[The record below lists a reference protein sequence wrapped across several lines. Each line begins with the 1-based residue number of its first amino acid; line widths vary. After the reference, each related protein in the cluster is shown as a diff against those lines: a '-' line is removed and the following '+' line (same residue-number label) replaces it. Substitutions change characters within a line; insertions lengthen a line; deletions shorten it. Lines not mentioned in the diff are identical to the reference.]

1 MFVYKNFCLVFS
13 GILIL
18 ASIVALLV
26 WGLPLGIDFTGGSLL
41 EVEFSGKR
49 PGTKAIQESL
59 AASGSENAVVQETKT
74 QGVIIRSGY
83 IDEPTHQEI
92 LTRLREFIPVAEG
105 GAVAEKRFDTI
116 GPTLGRELRNRSLLA
131 LAFASLSIIAYIA
144 WAFRKISQPVA
155 SWKYGVSAVLA
166 LLHDVII
173 PTGIF
178 AVLGRLYGVEADALF
193 VTALLTI
200 MAFSV
205 HDTIVVFDRIRE
217 NLRAVSRFA
226 SFEHAVDQSIRETIG
241 RSVSTSFAILLALGA
256 IFFFGGA
263 TTRLFA
269 STLATGI
276 FFGTYSSLFL
286 ASPLLVVWERLT
298 RSS

>member
-1 MFVYKNFCLVFS
+1 MLAYKHFYLAFS
-13 GILIL
+13 GILIF
-18 ASIVALLV
+18 ASVAALLV

-41 EVEFSGKR
+41 EIEFSGER
-49 PGTKAIQESL
+49 PGGEEIRESL
-59 AASGSENAVVQETKT
+59 AALRLENAVVQETGT
-74 QGVIIRSGY
+74 QGIIIRSGY

-92 LTRLREFIPVAEG
+92 LARLYEFTSDREKD
-105 GAVAEKRFDTI
+105 AVTEKRFDTI

-131 LAFASLSIIAYIA
+131 LAFASLAIVAYIT
-144 WAFRKISQPVA
+144 WAFRKISRPVA
-155 SWKYGVSAVLA
+155 SWKYGISAMLA

-173 PTGIF
+173 PVGMF

-200 MAFSV
+200 MGFSV

-217 NLRAVSRFA
+217 NLRAVSG
-226 SFEHAVDQSIRETIG
+226 SVDFERTVDQSIKETIG
-241 RSVSTSFAILLALGA
+241 RSMSTSFAILLALGA

-263 TTRLFA
+263 TTRFFA
-269 STLATGI
+269 LTLAAGI